1 MHVLEYVKLL
11 LISAMTKHQVTCSLV
26 TASNT
31 KQSFVWHDHLG
42 AFESEWHHHPKGQ
55 LMYAEKGCIHVDIEG
70 RKLLLPGWYCAWV
83 PAATNH
89 KVWSNHADVYVRTL
103 YFGSEQTSHKVFEQP
118 CIFPA
123 SALLKEMIAYTAKWH
138 KLLTHDDE
146 EWNFLQALQSIL
158 PAEMAKPAPVC
169 LPTTTDDKLA
179 PALEYIQQHLHER
192 LGLEDM
198 ARQFGYSSRA
208 LTRAFQ
214 QHLAMPF
221 SSYTKI
227 ARAMRAM
234 ECIEQGATN
243 VSELA
248 QRVGYDSVSTFSNNF
263 LAICGKR
270 PLEFIN
276 MRRSSLSTP
285 S

>member
-1 MHVLEYVKLL
+1 
-11 LISAMTKHQVTCSLV
+11 MTKQQVTCSLV

-31 KQSFVWHDHLG
+31 KQSFVWHGHLG

-83 PAATNH
+83 PAAINH
-89 KVWSNHADVYVRTL
+89 KVWSNHSDVYIRTL
-103 YFGSEQTSHKVFEQP
+103 YFGSELTTGKAFEQP
-118 CIFPA
+118 CVFPA
-123 SALLKEMIAYTAKWH
+123 STLLREMIAHTAKWH

-146 EWNFLQALQSIL
+146 ERDFLQALRSIL
-158 PAEMAKPAPVC
+158 PAEMAKSAPAC
-169 LPTTTDDKLA
+169 LPTTIDDKLA
-179 PALEYIQQHLHER
+179 PVLDYIQQHLHEK

-214 QHLAMPF
+214 HSLGMPF

-227 ARAMRAM
+227 ARAMKAM
-234 ECIEQGATN
+234 ELIGQGASN

-248 QRVGYDSVSTFSNNF
+248 YSVGYESVSTFSNNF

-270 PLEFIN
+270 PLEF
-276 MRRSSLSTP
+276 MGFLTKTSSSAETP
-285 S
+285 LHPIPQSPR

>member
-1 MHVLEYVKLL
+1 
-11 LISAMTKHQVTCSLV
+11 MTKHQVTCSLV

-42 AFESEWHHHPKGQ
+42 AFESEWHQHPKGQ

-70 RKLLLPGWYCAWV
+70 KKLLLPGWYCAWV
-83 PAATNH
+83 PAETNH

-103 YFGSEQTSHKVFEQP
+103 YFGSELTTNKAFDQP
-118 CIFPA
+118 RVFPA
-123 SALLKEMIAYTAKWH
+123 STLLKEMIAHTARWH

-146 EWNFLQALQSIL
+146 ERDFLLALRSIL
-158 PAEMAKPAPVC
+158 PAEMAKSAAAC
-169 LPTTTDDKLA
+169 LPTTMDGKLA
-179 PALEYIQQHLHER
+179 PILDYIQQHLQEK

-198 ARQFGYSSRA
+198 ARQFGYSSRT

-214 QHLAMPF
+214 HYLGIPF
-221 SSYTKI
+221 SSYVKI

-234 ECIEQGATN
+234 ELIEQGASN

-248 QRVGYDSVSTFSNNF
+248 YRVGYESVSTFSNNF
-263 LAICGKR
+263 LVFCGKR
-270 PLEFIN
+270 PLELIA
-276 MRRSSLSTP
+276 MRRALL
-285 S
+285 